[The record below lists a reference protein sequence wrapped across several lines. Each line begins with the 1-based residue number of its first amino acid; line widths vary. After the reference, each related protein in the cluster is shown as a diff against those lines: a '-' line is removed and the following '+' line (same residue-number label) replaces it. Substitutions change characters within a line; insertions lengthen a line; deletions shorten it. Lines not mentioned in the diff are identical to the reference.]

1 MERIDAYREFAN
13 FSESAP
19 ERFKALVSSDPRAAR
34 LKSQYS
40 FYAVPGGANGGN
52 DKRIVEVFFGSRPFD
67 EITVPRGQAAGVP
80 RLQPTMLSERGA
92 HLRYERVD
100 DGSVLTVLHP
110 AVTDNRR
117 PSEDFIIL
125 RFRRSPTALQ
135 SDCAISRDWRA
146 LVSYMIETSLDAHPT
161 FVDKARLWW
170 IRLTRKRSV
179 DKKIERPR
187 AVNGLE
193 TIISYAF
200 TVGLSGFLLVIL
212 VHFFGL

>member
-1 MERIDAYREFAN
+1 MERIDAYREFEA

-19 ERFKALVSSDPRAAR
+19 GRFKSLVFSDDRAER

-40 FYAVPGGANGGN
+40 FYVVPGGANGGH
-52 DKRIVEVFFGSRPFD
+52 DKRIVEVFFGLRPFD
-67 EITVPRGQAAGVP
+67 EVTVTRGESDGVP
-80 RLQPTMLSERGA
+80 RLQSTMLSERGA
-92 HLRYERVD
+92 RLRYERVD

-117 PSEDFIIL
+117 PNEDFIIL
-125 RFRRSPTALQ
+125 RFRRNPTALQ
-135 SDCAISRDWRA
+135 SDYAIGRDWRA
-146 LVSYMIETSLDAHPT
+146 LLSYMIETSLDAHPT
-161 FVDKARLWW
+161 IVDKTRLWW

-187 AVNGLE
+187 AVNE
-193 TIISYAF
+193 FEKIISYAF
-200 TVGLSGFLLVIL
+200 TVGLSGFLLAIL